1 MVHQAQDP
9 VALGG
14 SKGQDLEHFRHRL
27 CEVGLSGDLHLPR
40 GTHRV
45 DRLGCV
51 VEEEL
56 VDWGGGD
63 ERINGGEDF
72 CLEKGTSL

>member
-1 MVHQAQDP
+1 MVHQPQDP
-9 VALGG
+9 LALGG

-27 CEVGLSGDLHLPR
+27 CKVGLSGDLHLPR

-45 DRLGCV
+45 DRLGGV

-56 VDWGGGD
+56 VDRGRGD
-63 ERINGGEDF
+63 ELVDGGEDF
-72 CLEKGTSL
+72 SLRKWVCL